1 MQVNNSKFSL
11 LKFSIA
17 LFFLVTP
24 LESLP
29 LAEGFSI
36 VKLSAII
43 VLVAWAFSGFQRNTN
58 NPAKFFLPLFV
69 YAVTSCL
76 WSIDSSISINAI
88 ATFLIPSLLVA
99 MIMSNSV
106 SSKRDIAIYLGFYIV
121 GCLISSIA
129 GLLTRKAM
137 LTAAVYAGEDR
148 LTAFG
153 QDQNTLAFLL
163 IMGVIPLLHLISK
176 TSKTIVKYLS
186 IALIMVFAY
195 MIASTGSRTGA
206 ITLALVVL
214 FYAYSARQFKVLA
227 VLGVLVVVGLPIL
240 LQYLPEGIID
250 RFMQTSDLVEEGDF
264 SDRGVIWQSALDAFF
279 HDNFLL
285 GVGYSNFSTL
295 LRQNYGWQMASHNTY
310 LTYLV
315 EFGLVGVWTFVYVL
329 VKMFMIATSI
339 RKQENNA
346 FVYCYVLPLFV
357 FMITLE
363 TEYKRWIFMTYVL
376 LYSWYKLNNDE
387 KQNNVNLIWA

>member
-1 MQVNNSKFSL
+1 MEVNKSNFGF

-17 LFFLVTP
+17 LFFLATP

-43 VLVAWAFSGFQRNTN
+43 VLVAWALSGFQRKAN
-58 NPAKFFLPLFV
+58 NPTKVFVPLLVF
-69 YAVTSCL
+69 AVISCV
-76 WSIDSSISINAI
+76 WSIDFSTSLNAI
-88 ATFLIPSLLVA
+88 TTFLIPSLLVA

-106 SSKRDIAIYLGFYIV
+106 NSKKDIAVYLGFYIT

-129 GLLTRKAM
+129 GLVTRQAM
-137 LTAAVYAGEDR
+137 LAAAVYAGQER

-153 QDQNTLAFLL
+153 QDQNTLAFLMV
-163 IMGVIPLLHLISK
+163 MGVVPLLQLISK
-176 TSKTIVKYLS
+176 TSKPILKYMF
-186 IALIMVFAY
+186 IALTIVFAY
-195 MIASTGSRTGA
+195 MIASTGSRTGV
-206 ITLALVVL
+206 IVLALVVL

-227 VLGVLVVVGLPIL
+227 VLGVLVVVGLPIF

-285 GVGYSNFSTL
+285 GVGYSNFSTM
-295 LRQNYGWQMASHNTY
+295 LRQHYGWQMASHNTY

-315 EFGLVGVWTFVYVL
+315 EFGFVGVWTFVYVL
-329 VKMFMIATSI
+329 VKMFKIATSI

-363 TEYKRWIFMTYVL
+363 TEYKRWIFMMYVL
-376 LYSWYKLNNDE
+376 LYSWYKLNNEE
-387 KQNNVNLIWA
+387 KQNDVSLI